1 MFLQN
6 RLTTNP
12 TVISYLSVQTF
23 KPTNI
28 LKSISQLQHH
38 ENQNHHQFGSGVR
51 LNEAVPQRRGGGRQG
66 PGGRGKPKPCEEK
79 ENIDTCI
86 CEDGQTYRGFE
97 EVKANCGRRTDNK
110 PLSCECEDGSTWT
123 RPEKPC
129 GGGRNINE
137 CTCDGETYSG
147 RRDIK
152 RNCNPDNIESCE
164 CDNGETWTPSK

>member
-1 MFLQN
+1 MN
-6 RLTTNP
+6 IKII
-12 TVISYLSVQTF
+12 ISLALVFICLS
-23 KPTNI
+23 
-28 LKSISQLQHH
+28 
-38 ENQNHHQFGSGVR
+38 
-51 LNEAVPQRRGGGRQG
+51 EAVAQRRGGGRRG
-66 PGGRGKPKPCEEK
+66 PGGRGKPKPCQEK
-79 ENIDTCI
+79 ENIDTCT
-86 CEDGQTYRGFE
+86 CEDGQTYSGFE

-110 PLSCECEDGSTWT
+110 PVSCECLDGSTWT

-164 CDNGETWTPSK
+164 CADGGIWTPSK